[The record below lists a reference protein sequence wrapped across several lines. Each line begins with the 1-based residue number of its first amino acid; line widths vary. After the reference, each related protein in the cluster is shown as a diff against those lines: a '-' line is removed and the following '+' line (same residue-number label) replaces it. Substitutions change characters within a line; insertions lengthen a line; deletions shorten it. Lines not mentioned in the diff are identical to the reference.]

1 MVTDDT
7 MCDHLF
13 LPSLGVIRLQ
23 LNVTKLTSHDDSP
36 VSMGSE
42 HFKCSESLVSVR
54 SGLDVTLDQK
64 RARFQRVTLPHIPWI
79 KAPARH
85 K

>member
-1 MVTDDT
+1 
-7 MCDHLF
+7 
-13 LPSLGVIRLQ
+13 
-23 LNVTKLTSHDDSP
+23 
-36 VSMGSE
+36 MGSE

-85 K
+85 EYAQDEHKERHLEPELNLEKMETDGH